1 MNDAFGAPGIAPT
14 WTSSAKDAVTRALGR
29 ARLWATLG
37 YGIVNEVYWPT
48 TSQPQI
54 RDLGFVVAG
63 EGSWIEVKR
72 ARRYSLTTPETP
84 IPLPQVVHEG
94 DRYRLTLEVLP
105 DPSRDVLLVS
115 YELEG
120 DGVLLYPLLAPHL
133 GTSGWDNTAW
143 VADGLFAQSEQGSL
157 CLLADTGFSRASAG
171 YVGASDGWQDFSAH
185 GQMTYDF
192 DRAGPGNV
200 ALMGELSAASGVL
213 ALGFSQMPEGART
226 LAASSI
232 AEGYPTVRE
241 RFVEDWQE
249 WAQQVTLPKSTPEV
263 AREALISATVL
274 RVHEDSTFPGAV
286 IASLSVPWGN
296 TRNDPGGY
304 HLVWTRDAVEAA
316 FGLLAVGA
324 VHDASRILGYLAA
337 TQRPDGGWFQNFFPD
352 GRAFWTGVQLD
363 EAGFPILLAAKLHE
377 LGARETAETA
387 QLVARAAGFLA
398 QKGPVSPQDRWEE
411 NPGSSP
417 FTLAVEV
424 AALVAALPWLEGR
437 DASYALELAD
447 CWNERIEEWTYVSGT
462 ELCRRL
468 GVEGYYVRIG
478 PKASA
483 GGLRGRVEVRNT
495 PGDVVAAAA
504 MVGMEFI
511 YLARLGLRS
520 ASDARILDTL
530 KVVDALLRTD
540 TPCGP
545 VYHRYNDDGYGEH
558 ADGTAYDGTGIG
570 RGWPLLV
577 GERGHLALLAGEDPT
592 PYLHAMTCMTG
603 PSGLLP
609 EQVWDT
615 APVPSLGLEPGKPTG
630 SAMPLVWAHAELL
643 KLLAAQDRRRPLE
656 LLDSVWQRYAG
667 TRPFAPTW
675 FWRSE
680 VPFDTLARSRSLVI
694 EAQRPFTL
702 HLGWNGWHD
711 VDDRPSEPLGL
722 GMHGVRL
729 DAAQLLPGTVVNFT
743 RRYDDDGSGWEGVD
757 HAVTCRT

>member
-1 MNDAFGAPGIAPT
+1 MSDAFGAPGIAPT

-48 TSQPQI
+48 TSQPQV

-72 ARRYSLTTPETP
+72 ARRYTLTTPETP
-84 IPLPQVVHEG
+84 IPLPQIVHEG
-94 DRYRLTLEVLP
+94 ERYRLTLEVLP
-105 DPSRDVLLVS
+105 DPSRDVLLIS
-115 YELEG
+115 YQLEG
-120 DGVLLYPLLAPHL
+120 DGLLLYPLLAPHL
-133 GTSGWDNTAW
+133 GTSGWNNTAW
-143 VADGLFAQSEQGSL
+143 VAGGLFAQSGQGSL
-157 CLLADTGFSRASAG
+157 CLLADAGFSRASAG

-185 GQMTYDF
+185 GKMTYEF
-192 DRAGPGNV
+192 ERAGPGNV
-200 ALMGELSAASGVL
+200 ALMGELRAASGVL
-213 ALGFSQMPEGART
+213 ALGFAQTPEGART

-232 AEGYPTVRE
+232 AEGYPTIRE
-241 RFVEDWQE
+241 RFVEDWHE
-249 WAQQVTLPKSTPEV
+249 WSEHLILPMSTREV
-263 AREALISATVL
+263 AREALLSATVL

-286 IASLSVPWGN
+286 IASLSIPWGN
-296 TRNDPGGY
+296 TRNDHGGY

-324 VHDASRILGYLAA
+324 VHDARRILAYLAA
-337 TQRPDGGWFQNFFPD
+337 TQRPDGGWYQNFFPD

-363 EAGFPILLAAKLHE
+363 EAGFPILLAAKLRE
-377 LGARETAETA
+377 LGVRETAETA
-387 QLVARAAGFLA
+387 PMVARAAAFVA
-398 QKGPVSPQDRWEE
+398 QSGPVSPQDRWEE

-424 AALVAALPWLEGR
+424 AALVAALPWLRGR

-462 ELCRRL
+462 ELCRRFA
-468 GVEGYYVRIG
+468 VEGYYVRIG
-478 PKASA
+478 PQAST

-495 PGDVVAAAA
+495 PGVVVSAAA

-530 KVVDALLRTD
+530 KVVDGLLRTE

-558 ADGTAYDGTGIG
+558 ADGSAYDGTGIG

-577 GERGHLALLAGEDPT
+577 GERGHLALLAGEDPK

-609 EQVWDT
+609 EQVWDA
-615 APVPSLGLEPGKPTG
+615 APIPALGLQPGKPTG

-643 KLLAAQDRRRPLE
+643 KLLVAQDRRRPLE
-656 LLDSVWQRYAG
+656 LLDCLWQRYAG
-667 TRPFAPTW
+667 TRPAAPTW

-680 VPFDTLARSRSLVI
+680 VPFDTLPRARSLVI
-694 EAQRPFTL
+694 EEQRPFTL

-711 VDDRPSEPLGL
+711 VAEHPSQPLGL

-729 DAAQLLPGTVVNFT
+729 DAGQLLPGRVVNFT
-743 RRYDDDGSGWEGVD
+743 RRYDDSGWEGLD
-757 HAVTCRT
+757 HAVTCTT